1 MKYLLR
7 LVVVILMVG
16 SAYAQSYLRACQGSD
31 TSRWSN
37 CVGTVTFA
45 SGDKYVGEYKDG
57 KRNGQGTAT
66 FPSGSKYVGEF
77 KDGKYNGQGTYTFAN
92 GSKYVGEFKDD
103 KRHGQGTYYASNGSI
118 IGQGIW
124 TDGSF
129 VRSAPVQQ
137 PHQMQN

>member
-37 CVGTVTFA
+37 CVGTASADGYEYVGEFKDGKRHGQGTYTFA
-45 SGDKYVGEYKDG
+45 SGDKYVGEHKDG
-57 KRNGQGTAT
+57 KPN
-66 FPSGSKYVGEF
+66 
-77 KDGKYNGQGTYTFAN
+77 
-92 GSKYVGEFKDD
+92 
-103 KRHGQGTYYASNGSI
+103 GQGTYYAPNGSI
-118 IGQGIW
+118 ISQGIW
-124 TDGSF
+124 ADGSF